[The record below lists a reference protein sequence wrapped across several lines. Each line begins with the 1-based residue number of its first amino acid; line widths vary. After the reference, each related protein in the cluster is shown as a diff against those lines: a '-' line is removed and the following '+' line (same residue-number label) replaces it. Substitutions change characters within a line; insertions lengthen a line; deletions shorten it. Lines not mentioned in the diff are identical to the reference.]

1 MKTENRET
9 AQPAGEAEKS
19 KRYVYLDN
27 NATTRVAPEVFEAM
41 RPYLNELYG
50 NPSSAHTFGRE
61 MRLRVER
68 AREQVAD
75 ALGARSSGE
84 IVFTS
89 CGTESDNWAIR
100 GALEM
105 RPEKRHIITARV
117 EHEAVRNLCERL
129 ERQGYEVTWL
139 DVNEE
144 GELNLDALRV
154 ALRPDTCIVS
164 LMLANNETGVL
175 FPVEEA
181 GRIVREHSDA
191 LFHVDGVQA
200 VGKIP
205 ITLRD
210 WQIDLFALSGHKLHA
225 PKGVGALYVRE
236 GVRLP
241 SFLIGGGQERG
252 RRAGTEAVPYIV
264 ALGAACELARNF
276 DGHETIRRL
285 RDHLEDTILQTFAN
299 SRLNGTRNRAKRLP
313 NTANISFSYLEGESI
328 LAHMDEAGICVST
341 GSACNA
347 ESHVSSAVL
356 RAMNV
361 PYSAAQGSIRFSLG
375 RYNTEEEIEYA
386 LSNLRA
392 IIPRLAEMSPYDEE
406 LKGKAT
412 GGN

>member
-1 MKTENRET
+1 MRHEQSDSFEARAVEQDK
-9 AQPAGEAEKS
+9 AG
-19 KRYVYLDN
+19 RLVYLDN

-41 RPYLNELYG
+41 RPYLHELYG

-61 MRLRVER
+61 MRLSVER
-68 AREQVAD
+68 AREQVA
-75 ALGARSSGE
+75 ACLGARSAAE

-89 CGTESDNWAIR
+89 CGSESDNWAIR
-100 GALEM
+100 GALELTQG
-105 RPEKRHIITARV
+105 KRHIITTRV

-139 DVNEE
+139 EVNEE
-144 GELNLDALRV
+144 GELDLDDLRA
-154 ALRPDTCIVS
+154 ALRPDTALVS
-164 LMLANNETGVL
+164 VMLANNETGVL

-181 GRIVREHSDA
+181 GRIVRENSDA

-205 ITLRD
+205 IALRD
-210 WQIDLFALSGHKLHA
+210 WPVDLFALSGHKLHA
-225 PKGVGALYVRE
+225 PKGVGALYIPD

-252 RRAGTEAVPYIV
+252 RRAGPEAVPYIV
-264 ALGAACELARNF
+264 ALGAACGLALDE
-276 DGHETIRRL
+276 DGHETIRSL
-285 RDHLEDTILQTFAN
+285 RDKLEDTILRTFTNA
-299 SRLNGTRNRAKRLP
+299 RLNGTSDRARRLP

-356 RAMNV
+356 RAMNI
-361 PYSAAQGSIRFSLG
+361 PYTAAQGSIRFSLG
-375 RYNTEEEIEYA
+375 RYNTEREIDYTLEQ
-386 LSNLRA
+386 LRSV
-392 IIPRLAEMSPYDEE
+392 IPRLIELSPYDEE
-406 LKGKAT
+406 LKRSK
-412 GGN
+412 